1 MISWECKKFEELTTF
16 ELYDILQLRS
26 VVFVVEQNCAY
37 LDADDKDLQAFHL
50 MGWLENKLVAYTR
63 ILAPGHVYTEASIG
77 RVVTSPEARRTGL
90 GRLLMQRSLDEI
102 TRLFGNV
109 PVRIGAQLY
118 LKEFYTSLGFQQQ
131 ADVYL
136 EDGIEHIVML
146 RLN

>member
-1 MISWECKKFEELTTF
+1 MEWSLKKFHELTLD
-16 ELYDILQLRS
+16 ELYAILKLRS
-26 VVFVVEQNCAY
+26 NVFIVEQNCVY
-37 LDADDKDLQAFHL
+37 NDLDGKDELAWHL
-50 MGWLENKLVAYTR
+50 IGTENKNLIAYTR
-63 ILAPGHVYTEASIG
+63 ILPPGLVYAEASIG
-77 RVVTSPEARRTGL
+77 RVVTSPKARRTGL

>member
-1 MISWECKKFEELTTF
+1 MINWECKKFEELTTF

-26 VVFVVEQNCAY
+26 EVFVVEQNCVY
-37 LDADDKDLQAFHL
+37 QDADDKDLQAFHI

-63 ILAPGHVYTEASIG
+63 ILPPGLVYPEASIG
-77 RVVTSPEARRTGL
+77 RVVTAPADRRTGL

-109 PVRIGAQLY
+109 PIRIGAQLY

-146 RLN
+146 RSN